1 MVVYEEFGGN
11 TWGVSPALSYLVI
24 IYPWGKGAEVMSMN
38 NLLSDIGLHY
48 KRGAA
53 SLRGQGKLFNRKAY
67 ENMVEKVLFL
77 CGAFSILAVFI
88 ITFFVFYSGLPLIFR
103 TGIGNFIFNSQWAPL
118 QGVFGIL
125 PMIMGSIMVTLGALV
140 IAVPLGLGGAIFL
153 AEFAPRFVTR
163 IFRPAIQ
170 LLAGIPSVVY
180 GFWGLII
187 LVPLLRGYFGGSG
200 FSALAGSIIL
210 AIMILPTI
218 INISEDSIISIPR
231 EYKEGSLALGA
242 TRWQTV
248 KHVLLPCAR
257 PGVITGIVLGM
268 GRAIGETMAII
279 MVTGNVASLPGSILD
294 PVRTLTGNI
303 VIEIGYAHG
312 DHQEAL
318 FATGAVLFIF
328 IMVLNLLVNFRL
340 KKEGDA

>member
-1 MVVYEEFGGN
+1 MSKNNFFAGIDSPSRQGTVSLLDRLKVLDRKTYE
-11 TWGVSPALSYLVI
+11 SI
-24 IYPWGKGAEVMSMN
+24 
-38 NLLSDIGLHY
+38 
-48 KRGAA
+48 
-53 SLRGQGKLFNRKAY
+53 
-67 ENMVEKVLFL
+67 VEKVLFL
-77 CGAFSILAVFI
+77 CAFSSVLAVFI

-103 TGIGNFIFNSQWAPL
+103 IGLGGFIFNSQWAPL
-118 QGVFGIL
+118 QGFFGIL
-125 PMIMGSIMVTLGALV
+125 SMIAGSLLVTLGALV

-153 AEFAPRFVTR
+153 AEFAPKFVTR
-163 IFRPAIQ
+163 ILRPAIQ

-187 LVPLLRGYFGGSG
+187 LVPLLRNYFGGSG

-218 INISEDSIISIPR
+218 VNISEDSILSIPR
-231 EYKEGSLALGA
+231 VYKEGSLALGA

-268 GRAIGETMAII
+268 GRAIGETMAVI
-279 MVTGNVASLPGSILD
+279 MVTGNVASMPQSILD
-294 PVRTLTGNI
+294 PVRTLTGNV

-312 DHQEAL
+312 EHQEAL

-328 IMVLNLLVNFRL
+328 IMVLNLLVNLRIV